1 GGGAGGRAGRPPR
14 ARSPPRPRTGGASAA
29 AIDRSSIFLHG
40 SVGRDARAPK
50 SIIARVP
57 VLEPGARFPDLAL
70 TDDGG
75 APFPAPRG
83 ETLYA
88 VFKTTCPTCEF
99 TWPFLDRIRAVGA
112 GGGLAVVAVSQD
124 DPNATHDFGRRL
136 GPTPPPA
143 SHPSPCRACTALGA
157 DPAPPPSHPRADG
170 PLAETVVG
178 FDRPRLERLADR
190 AARPAG
196 GAPAPLFRPDE
207 TVPA

>member
-112 GGGLAVVAVSQD
+112 DGGLAVVAVSQD

-136 GPTPPPA
+136 GTNLLTAYDRSPWPA
-143 SHPSPCRACTALGA
+143 SNALGVEHV
-157 DPAPPPSHPRADG
+157 PTLFHVRADG
-170 PLAETVVG
+170 TLAETVVG
-178 FDRPRLERLADR
+178 FDRARLERLADR
-190 AARPAG
+190 AARLAG
-196 GAPAPLFRPDE
+196 SAPAPPFHPDG
-207 TVPA
+207 